1 MKHRKQ
7 ITNGESD
14 GKFELLRQMRLET
27 TQRSIV
33 CYGWFLLSGFT
44 MVAVLVLILLQ
55 GLGKIVLSDKV
66 ILSLIA
72 GTVTQATAMFATI
85 IRRLFSK

>member
-1 MKHRKQ
+1 MKHYKQ
-7 ITNGESD
+7 LTNGESD
-14 GKFELLRQMRLET
+14 RRFELLRQMRLEA

-33 CYGWFLLSGFT
+33 CYGCFLLSGFSI
-44 MVAVLVLILLQ
+44 VAVLILILLQ
-55 GLGKIVLSDKV
+55 GLGTIILSDKV

-72 GTVTQATAMFATI
+72 GTVAQTSAMFATI

>member
-1 MKHRKQ
+1 MKHYKQ
-7 ITNGESD
+7 LTNGES
-14 GKFELLRQMRLET
+14 GRRFELLRQMRMET
-27 TQRSIV
+27 TQRSVV

-44 MVAVLVLILLQ
+44 IVAVLILILLQ

-72 GTVTQATAMFATI
+72 GTVAQATAMFATI